1 MHKAWLIVPLTLI
14 LGGCLETLNS
24 VSTAE
29 DPTSARLAE
38 IERRLAS
45 LERVVRNQSAV
56 QMSQQ
61 LDALERRVD
70 ALQGTTEELQFDAGT
85 TSERQRDLYADLDER
100 IQALT
105 DRLRDSPTTA
115 APADVPLVTTGS
127 DRDNYQA
134 AFQLLR
140 DQQYDAAAAALER
153 FLTIYPDSELAA
165 NAQYWLAETYYVTQK
180 YDQALAAFSQV
191 INGYPD
197 SNKVS
202 DALLKTGFSFYE
214 LKRWDD
220 ARAALAQVRSGFPE
234 STAARLAA
242 QRLERM
248 AAEGV

>member
-1 MHKAWLIVPLTLI
+1 MHKAWLLLPLTFMLS
-14 LGGCLETLNS
+14 GCLETLNS

-61 LDALERRVD
+61 VDALERRVD
-70 ALQGTTEELQFDAGT
+70 ALQGTTEELQFNAGT

-100 IQALT
+100 IQALSE
-105 DRLRDSPTTA
+105 RLRDQPAS
-115 APADVPLVTTGS
+115 APQASVPLVTTGT
-127 DRDNYQA
+127 DRENYQA

-140 DQQYDAAAAALER
+140 DQQYEPAAAALER
-153 FLTIYPDSELAA
+153 FLQLYPDSDLAA

-180 YDQALAAFSQV
+180 YEQALTAFRLV

-202 DALLKTGFSFYE
+202 DALLKTGFSYYE

-220 ARAALAQVRSGFPE
+220 ARAALARVRSEFPE
-234 STAARLAA
+234 STAARLAT